1 MRNTEKWDGIFTIL
15 FNLKSIF
22 TEILP
27 FQEKGMSSFYT
38 LYTTSIYKTLFTV
51 SKPSLLVQRKIFPQ
65 HAVALYDYWKV
76 KKLNFSSV

>member
-15 FNLKSIF
+15 FNLKIYFHRNSAF
-22 TEILP
+22 SGKRHVIL
-27 FQEKGMSSFYT
+27 
-38 LYTTSIYKTLFTV
+38 LYTTSIYKTLFTM

-76 KKLNFSSV
+76 K